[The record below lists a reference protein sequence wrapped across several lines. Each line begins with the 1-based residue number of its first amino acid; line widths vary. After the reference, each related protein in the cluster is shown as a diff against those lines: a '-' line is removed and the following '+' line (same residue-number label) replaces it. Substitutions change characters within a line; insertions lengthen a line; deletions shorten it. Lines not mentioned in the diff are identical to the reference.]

1 MAVKTTAFEN
11 VRARPTVDYL
21 LRTTQQN
28 HVQFSMMADL
38 KANILIGASFLML
51 TLIFGQLQSNG
62 ISAEM
67 LTLGVFTLAAAVAAI
82 LAVRPTRSRLRPDAA
97 HFNTLF
103 FSSIA
108 TADEESY
115 MQRLGELLEDDAS
128 IYAAIAR
135 DLHQHSQVL
144 ARVKYRW
151 LRISYGIFL
160 AGWAATAGVA
170 LVSHWPFGT
179 VW

>member
-1 MAVKTTAFEN
+1 MKTTAFEA
-11 VRARPTVDYL
+11 VEARPTIDYL

-62 ISAEM
+62 ISAEL
-67 LTLGVFTLAAAVAAI
+67 LTLGIFTLAAAVAAI
-82 LAVRPTRSRLRPDAA
+82 LAVRPTRWRLRPDPE
-97 HFNTLF
+97 HFNPLF

-108 TADEESY
+108 TSDEPEY
-115 MQRLGELLEDDAS
+115 MERLAHLLKNDSAV
-128 IYAAIAR
+128 YAAIAR

-144 ARVKYRW
+144 AKVKYRW
-151 LRISYGIFL
+151 LRMSYGIFL
-160 AGWAATAGVA
+160 AGWAATAVVA
-170 LVSHWPFGT
+170 LVNHWPFDAT
-179 VW
+179 